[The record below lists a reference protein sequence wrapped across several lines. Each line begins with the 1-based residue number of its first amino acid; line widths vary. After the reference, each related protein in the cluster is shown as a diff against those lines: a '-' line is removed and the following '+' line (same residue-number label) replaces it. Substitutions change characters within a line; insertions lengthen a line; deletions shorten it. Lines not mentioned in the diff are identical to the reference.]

1 MNYAPFHRSSPGG
14 LRRGGLL
21 AVVLVLHGVAFA
33 AMLTVRTVRPELL
46 EMPLMVRFIDPPKPV
61 EVALPVARALPMAA
75 PEPPAE
81 PPPAP
86 DPPAPDP
93 PKPKPVPK
101 PVSKPVPKPVS
112 KPAPR
117 PVPKPFPK
125 PAPQPASPREATSSS
140 EPAPAAAIM
149 VASEPAP
156 ATTAKSEDTS
166 AAVAAAPAVGA
177 GRGRGEGPVVGAR
190 FNAGYL
196 NNPVPPYPPQ
206 SRRRG
211 EEGKVILRVLVSK
224 EGLALQVEVDTSSGS
239 NRLDESALNTVRKWR
254 FIPARRGGA
263 AIDSWVRVPILFRLE
278 Q

>member
-1 MNYAPFHRSSPGG
+1 MNYASSRHSAPGG

-33 AMLTVRTVRPELL
+33 AMLAVRTVRPELL
-46 EMPLMVRFIDPPKPV
+46 EMPLMVHFIDPPKPV
-61 EVALPVARALPMAA
+61 EVAPPVARALPMAV

-86 DPPAPDP
+86 DPP
-93 PKPKPVPK
+93 KPILKPVPK
-101 PVSKPVPKPVS
+101 PIPRPIPKPLPKPVPQ
-112 KPAPR
+112 PAP
-117 PVPKPFPK
+117 PL
-125 PAPQPASPREATSSS
+125 ETTMSS
-140 EPAPAAAIM
+140 EPAPSDAAIL

-156 ATTAKSEDTS
+156 APVAKSEDTGATAS
-166 AAVAAAPAVGA
+166 AGQ
-177 GRGRGEGPVVGAR
+177 GGGEGPVVGAR

-196 NNPVPPYPPQ
+196 NNPAPPYPSQ

-224 EGLALQVEVDTSSGS
+224 EGAALQVEIDTSSGS
-239 NRLDESALNTVRKWR
+239 SRLDESALNTVRQWR
-254 FIPARRGGA
+254 FIPASRGGA
-263 AIDSWVRVPILFRLE
+263 AIDSWVLVPILFRLE